1 MKEIIKKRWN
11 RYVQFISI
19 FYTFFVFT
27 LCYATFFSSISDA
40 GLRIMMKDGFKII
53 MYISVGS
60 LLMEVIGAMLEFR
73 QKLIFKKD
81 DDTSV
86 EKGSDD

>member
-11 RYVQFISI
+11 RYKQLISI
-19 FYTFFVFT
+19 FYAFFIFM